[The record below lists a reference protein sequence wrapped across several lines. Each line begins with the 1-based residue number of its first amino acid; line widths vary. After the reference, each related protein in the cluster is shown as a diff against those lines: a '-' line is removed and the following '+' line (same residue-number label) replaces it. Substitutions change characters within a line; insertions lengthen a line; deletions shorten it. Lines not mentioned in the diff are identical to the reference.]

1 MRGGQK
7 FCKIMPFSSFLLLVF
22 LSVVGAQSWELTW
35 EDDFLGSTLNKSHWN
50 IAHNMTHGD
59 KELQLYMAEQVSVR
73 DGTLVLTTVKKPAMY
88 GAKEYQFVSGWVD
101 TQSKISQTFGKI
113 DVRAQ
118 LPNPD
123 AEGIWPAHWLM
134 PEKNAWNCWP
144 VGGEIDIMEATGGE
158 QNNTVY
164 GTYHWGH
171 NATAVGSA
179 VGSTAGC
186 TSGCGCDT
194 RFGHN
199 GKFEPLLTHNFST
212 GFNVFSVE
220 WDADAI
226 KWFVN
231 SVQYHERQ
239 RNENGTDVYIPAE
252 PFYIILNTAIDYWN
266 KKSGTPADVYN
277 KKVEH
282 IIDYVRFYE
291 AR

>member
-1 MRGGQK
+1 M
-7 FCKIMPFSSFLLLVF
+7 
-22 LSVVGAQSWELTW
+22 
-35 EDDFLGSTLNKSHWN
+35 
-50 IAHNMTHGD
+50 
-59 KELQLYMAEQVSVR
+59 
-73 DGTLVLTTVKKPAMY
+73 
-88 GAKEYQFVSGWVD
+88 
-101 TQSKISQTFGKI
+101 
-113 DVRAQ
+113 

-123 AEGIWPAHWLM
+123 AFGIWPAHWLM
-134 PEKNAWNCWP
+134 PESNGWNCWP

-171 NATAVGSA
+171 NTTTNNKQES
-179 VGSTAGC
+179 AGC

-199 GKFEPLLTHNFST
+199 GMFEPTSSHNFSA

-231 SVQYHERQ
+231 AVQYHERQ
-239 RNENGTDVYIPAE
+239 RNENGTNLPIPAE

-266 KKSGTPADVYN
+266 TKSGTPADVYP
-277 KKVEH
+277 VEH
-282 IIDYVRFYE
+282 VVDYVRFYK
-291 AR
+291 AS